1 MQLNYN
7 HEVNS
12 SQHIRVEIQF
22 LRAVAVT
29 LVVLSHIR
37 IGAFSGGFVGV
48 DMFFVVSGFVI
59 GLTMIREQTTT
70 SKVSIRRFFERRFF
84 RIFPPLSFMIVLTSV
99 YAYWFI
105 PFTKAQDFFIQ
116 QARAALFSYGNFFFM
131 FRKLDYFVQSG
142 DITFFLHTWSLGVEE
157 QFYVALP
164 MVLGVIALL
173 GRRHVG
179 ERRIALWAIAFTVLG
194 AASAVLMI
202 GASKEQYGWF
212 DPGFRP
218 GFLFYSPFTRAWE
231 FFLGLLIAIAVSRYE
246 RGQTYLGKV
255 VRTAMSVIA
264 IAILAYVM
272 VTRVDGNGSQ
282 IDASAMAALA
292 TGLFIFSLPNSL
304 LFAPRFYGLTVFQ
317 AIGNASY
324 SIYLWHW
331 IGVSIA
337 LDLITPTRTVHLVA
351 MVSGFMVVA
360 AFSYRFVEQPFR
372 ALRTSTTRR
381 KIVAAVALIAV
392 PASMLYALDV
402 TKLQARE
409 TYGNVYTSTELSG
422 CDFIFD
428 LCEVGDKN
436 AERHI
441 VLYGDSHVY
450 QVLPLFV
457 ELTQSAS
464 VRITTCVM
472 TCREQYESSIAD
484 NTFPGGNVDLLVNSF
499 KTNSLALDRT
509 QRLDL
514 ARMFSEFALARGAE
528 HLIILDNPYSAESK
542 APRRIRLPQYDPLSR
557 AEQDA
562 VADPITQDWKND
574 TSPSTYFYDP
584 FTVLCDDVECPITHK
599 GKVLYL
605 DNNHLS
611 MTGVRFIEP
620 SLMQMVN
627 EILAR

>member
-1 MQLNYN
+1 
-7 HEVNS
+7 
-12 SQHIRVEIQF
+12 
-22 LRAVAVT
+22 
-29 LVVLSHIR
+29 
-37 IGAFSGGFVGV
+37 
-48 DMFFVVSGFVI
+48 
-59 GLTMIREQTTT
+59 
-70 SKVSIRRFFERRFF
+70 
-84 RIFPPLSFMIVLTSV
+84 
-99 YAYWFI
+99 
-105 PFTKAQDFFIQ
+105 
-116 QARAALFSYGNFFFM
+116 M

-142 DITFFLHTWSLGVEE
+142 DLTFFLHTWSLGVEE

-164 MVLGVIALL
+164 IVLGVIALL

-179 ERRIALWAIAFTVLG
+179 ERRIALWAVAFTVLG
-194 AASAVLMI
+194 TASAVLMI

-246 RGQTYLGKV
+246 SGRIYLGKA

-304 LFAPRFYGLTVFQ
+304 FSAPRFYGLKVFQ

-337 LDLITPTRTVHLVA
+337 LDILAPTRTIHLVA

-360 AFSYRFVEQPFR
+360 AFSYRYVEQPFR
-372 ALRTSTTRR
+372 ALRNSNTRR
-381 KIVAAVALIAV
+381 KIVAAVALIAI

-409 TYGNVYTSTELSG
+409 TYGNVYTSTEMSV
-422 CDFIFD
+422 CFDF
-428 LCEVGDKN
+428 CQVGERN
-436 AERHI
+436 ADVHI
-441 VLYGDSHVY
+441 MLYGDSHVY
-450 QVLPLFV
+450 QLLPLFV
-457 ELTQSAS
+457 ELTQKSS
-464 VRITTCVM
+464 VRITSCVM
-472 TCREQYESSIAD
+472 NCREQYESSIAD
-484 NTFPGGNVDLLVNSF
+484 NSFPEGNFDLLINSF
-499 KTNSLALDRT
+499 KTNDSSLSRAT
-509 QRLDL
+509 RLDL

-528 HLIILDNPYSAESK
+528 HLIVLDNPFFAESK
-542 APRRIRLPQYDPLSR
+542 APRRIRLPQFDPLSR
-557 AEQDA
+557 AEQSA
-562 VADPITQDWKND
+562 IADPITQDWKND
-574 TSPSTYFYDP
+574 TSPSTFFYDP
-584 FTVLCDDVECPITHK
+584 FTILCDDVECPITHD